1 MGEQPVLI
9 GRSAE
14 TTTIDALLDGGGG
27 ALVLLGEAGLGKTA
41 LLDYTARQVG
51 QRRLLRTEGV
61 EPEADLP
68 FAGLHRLLLPV
79 LDSIEL
85 LPGSQAVAMKA
96 ALGLGPGP
104 GNRFLVGA
112 GVLSLLAEVAG
123 ANGAL
128 CLVDNAQWLDAES
141 ADALGFAA
149 RRLGPE
155 GIVVLFAA
163 RPAGASLLPGIR
175 PLALSALTAADA
187 AHLLRSSGPGLAASV
202 IDRVIETSDGNPQAL
217 LELPAAITSS
227 QRTGAERLP
236 VELPLGER
244 IQAAMLT
251 RVVGLPEPT
260 RQLLLI
266 AAADPAAD
274 LATLS
279 AAALRMNLDL
289 ADVEPAERAGLVTT
303 TAAGVRFGSPLLR
316 SAIYADATF
325 LRRRAVHTA
334 LAQVLHGSQPD
345 RWAWHQASIAQGPD
359 PVLAGELERSAE
371 RARGRAGHAA
381 TAAALERAA
390 ELTSDGP
397 HRARRLVAAA
407 EAAWEAGQVE
417 RAERL
422 AVLAEEL
429 APATHLSGRLCLVRG
444 LIQTYRGRPSAGLQL
459 LRTAAE
465 QLADDDVE
473 LALTALTAAVEAAMA
488 IGDFTG
494 LSTMAT
500 LAATITTAEPAAAG
514 LLIGLAQLVQ
524 GDSTAGTAS
533 LRAFADLVNPSDDL
547 RVLGCRAAA
556 ASFLGDEQVALRRY
570 GQAISAARTAGAISS
585 LPWLLE
591 QRALIEA
598 TSCHLLTAEA
608 DASEA
613 VRLVEG
619 LGTELPP
626 LVGLASLT
634 WVAAARGNDDEAG
647 ILAERV
653 LIGAQQHGVSLPVG
667 LVAAAMMELDLAR
680 GKIESATARAR
691 EVAASAQQMHPMV
704 IILTAPP
711 RLEIMLRAGQPLPT
725 ADLAAHRAWA
735 HGSPNAANRAIA
747 RRCEAL
753 VATPQAAEAL
763 FEEALRL
770 HAGTSRPYEQ
780 LRTQLLFGEF
790 LRRNKQ
796 PARARSQLRSAAE
809 GFARLGCQAWAG
821 RARVEL
827 RAAGESSTEPVRD
840 GFADLTA
847 QELQIVRLV
856 SEGLS
861 NRHVAEQMF
870 LSPRTVEYHLYK
882 VYPKLGIG
890 SRTDLIRRWGEQLAG
905 SSTG

>member
-9 GRSAE
+9 GRSVE
-14 TTTIDALLDGGGG
+14 TTTIDALLDGAAAGSSG
-27 ALVLLGEAGLGKTA
+27 ALVLLGEAGLGKTV
-41 LLDYTARQVG
+41 LLDYAARQVG
-51 QRRLLRTEGV
+51 ERRLLRTEGV

-79 LDSIEL
+79 LGSIEA
-85 LPGSQAVAMKA
+85 LPPSQAAAMKA
-96 ALGLGPGP
+96 ALGLGSGP

-123 ANGAL
+123 ASGAL

-141 ADALGFAA
+141 ADALAFAA

-155 GIVVLFAA
+155 GIVVVFAA
-163 RPAGASLLPGIR
+163 RPAGASMLSGLR
-175 PLALSALTAADA
+175 TLALPALTAADA
-187 AHLLRSSGPGLAASV
+187 ARLLRTSGPGLAGSV
-202 IDRVIETSDGNPQAL
+202 IDRVIETSEGNPQAL
-217 LELPAAITSS
+217 LELPAAMTVS
-227 QRTGAERLP
+227 QQTGAERLP

-244 IQAAMLT
+244 IQAAMMT

-274 LATLS
+274 LATFS
-279 AAALRMNLDL
+279 AAATEMNLDL

-303 TAAGVRFGSPLLR
+303 TAQGVRFGSPLLR

-325 LRRRAVHTA
+325 LRRRAVHGA

-371 RARGRAGHAA
+371 RARGKAGHAA

-407 EAAWEAGQVE
+407 EAAWEAGQAD

-422 AVLAEEL
+422 AALAEEL
-429 APATHLSGRLCLVRG
+429 ELATHLKGRLCLVRG
-444 LIQTYRGRPSAGLQL
+444 LIQMYRGQPSVGLQL
-459 LRTAAE
+459 LHAAAE
-465 QLADDDVE
+465 QLAVDDLE
-473 LALTALTAAVEAAMA
+473 LSLTALTAAVEAAMA

-494 LSTMAT
+494 LPKMAA
-500 LAATITTAEPAAAG
+500 LATSITSGGPAAAAG

-524 GDSTAGTAS
+524 GDSAAGTAS
-533 LRAFADLVNPSDDL
+533 LRAFVDLVNPSDDL

-556 ASFLGDEQVALRRY
+556 ASFLGDEQTALRRY
-570 GQAISAARTAGAISS
+570 GQAISVARTAGAISS

-598 TSCHLLTAEA
+598 TSCQLLMAEA

-619 LGTELPP
+619 LGAELPP

-634 WVAAARGNDDEAG
+634 WVAAVRGNDDEARM
-647 ILAERV
+647 LAERV
-653 LIGAQQHGVSLPVG
+653 LVGAQQHGLSLPVG

-680 GKIESATARAR
+680 GKIESATARAH
-691 EVAASAQQMHPMV
+691 EVAESAQQMHPLV
-704 IILTAPP
+704 IILTTPA
-711 RLEIMLRAGQPLPT
+711 RLEIMLRAGKPLPT
-725 ADLAAHRAWA
+725 GDLAAHRAWA
-735 HGSPNAANRAIA
+735 QGSPSAANRAIA
-747 RRCEAL
+747 RRCEA
-753 VATPQAAEAL
+753 
-763 FEEALRL
+763 
-770 HAGTSRPYEQ
+770 
-780 LRTQLLFGEF
+780 
-790 LRRNKQ
+790 
-796 PARARSQLRSAAE
+796 
-809 GFARLGCQAWAG
+809 
-821 RARVEL
+821 
-827 RAAGESSTEPVRD
+827 
-840 GFADLTA
+840 
-847 QELQIVRLV
+847 
-856 SEGLS
+856 
-861 NRHVAEQMF
+861 
-870 LSPRTVEYHLYK
+870 
-882 VYPKLGIG
+882 
-890 SRTDLIRRWGEQLAG
+890 
-905 SSTG
+905 